1 MRYEKWAMESLK
13 RGRVPTEMDASFCT
27 QVWGFRRW
35 GWVVQLRRGR
45 VNMFSIL
52 NWVVATQIFFIS
64 PQTLG
69 KMNPFWRAYVSN
81 GLKPPASQESK
92 SIFTLWCFFN
102 IFVRIYYWKSHVL
115 IGKSKAG
122 ISKTT
127 SYLCPGSIDGML
139 TPQKPP
145 HTHPK
150 VYAFSIWKF
159 LLIAGKSMIY
169 SDPFIIICVTS
180 CSLWCFKVVVQ
191 YLNSFAATGP
201 RKTTCIG
208 KWS

>member
-1 MRYEKWAMESLK
+1 MRVSALKFGGFEGGDGWFSWEGEESTCFPSLTGWWQLK
-13 RGRVPTEMDASFCT
+13 YFL
-27 QVWGFRRW
+27 F
-35 GWVVQLRRGR
+35 
-45 VNMFSIL
+45 
-52 NWVVATQIFFIS
+52 S

-92 SIFTLWCFFN
+92 SIFTLWCFFD

-180 CSLWCFKVVVQ
+180 CSLWCFKVVV
-191 YLNSFAATGP
+191 LLIHLPPLAP
-201 RKTTCIG
+201 VRPHV
-208 KWS
+208 